1 MTHNLLNRLAAYAAH
16 FTKMR
21 GASSLAVTTGAAL
34 TLSTSLIAAEI
45 PLLNHNFDSDAIPLN
60 PGYTT
65 SISGW
70 VNTGY
75 GTSGVY
81 APESQKQYS
90 DAGSRGQ
97 VAFLWNGGRLSQT
110 INTTLT
116 LGEQYQLTFDIGQ
129 PKNHTEQHFVVRFKA
144 KGLVLAQAHIDEFN
158 VTDNH
163 WNTGNLYFTAN
174 ETMPIGEP
182 LVVEFQNLS
191 SSTLSQTDIDN
202 ITLSTAGTG
211 TASPGTQLGPLTMII
226 EDSTLLVP
234 NQYPNINAALRY
246 LDDKQIKVGTTVTIQ
261 VTDCTN
267 QVYNESINVAHP
279 NGNFIHI
286 VGNVDSPESCV
297 LQFNGVSGFV
307 LSENSH
313 LKSLKGFSLN
323 GDKHSE
329 AIGIDINRNSSIHQ
343 VSYMHITGFKMGF
356 KVENS
361 SSSNLSNST
370 IENARVAGVSS
381 IMGSSMT
388 ADNVVSKN
396 NARGFYA
403 SNGANLYLINSSAN
417 YNSYI
422 GIYARAGAYISTLN
436 TTSTSNGTYNYYP
449 KFNSLGSYGAYIGK

>member
-1 MTHNLLNRLAAYAAH
+1 MTYNLLNRLAAYAAN
-16 FTKMR
+16 FTKIC
-21 GASSLAVTTGAAL
+21 GVTSLAVTTGAAL

-70 VNTGY
+70 VNTGS

-191 SSTLSQTDIDN
+191 SNILSQTDIDN

-246 LDDKQIKVGTTVTIQ
+246 LDDKQIKVGKTVTIQ

-279 NGNFIHI
+279 NGNAIHI

-307 LSENSH
+307 AENGSH
-313 LKSLKGFSLN
+313 IGLIEGFDITGNSTHATFGIRALNNSYAKVGENTIVSYFFSGMYAGHGSTIIASGTYSHHNQDKGYEAFTASSIDVSYATASYNSIGFRAGYNGSLMAYRSR
-323 GDKHSE
+323 
-329 AIGIDINRNSSIHQ
+329 AIGNKFGYHGIHTGFIYAAEVTNSGNTSNFYEINRS
-343 VSYMHITGFKMGF
+343 
-356 KVENS
+356 
-361 SSSNLSNST
+361 
-370 IENARVAGVSS
+370 
-381 IMGSSMT
+381 
-388 ADNVVSKN
+388 
-396 NARGFYA
+396 
-403 SNGANLYLINSSAN
+403 LIL
-417 YNSYI
+417 
-422 GIYARAGAYISTLN
+422 R
-436 TTSTSNGTYNYYP
+436 
-449 KFNSLGSYGAYIGK
+449 